1 MSKPSES
8 INALGNIFAEYA
20 RGPKA
25 FAMLTADCLFS
36 TNMPFLRVN
45 IGERVLSAF
54 FVMVMS
60 IVAIAMCFVM
70 KVDPTFVYIYLG
82 LLWAMTIYHLFV
94 IHRRNSNDKPVHTRY
109 SGDFVIAPVAKKLPK
124 GTNYWWL
131 ESFYEPLLVGVTGLL
146 IYTFLDKG
154 LGNLLLFTVP
164 WMFLRS
170 QYARMIYRNQMLDE
184 MDAYLESQYKLDAIN
199 GKPASETAGVIV
211 KNVNHMRP
219 TQKEALAKRMLGDK
233 DFSEMSS

>member
-8 INALGNIFAEYA
+8 INALRNVFAEYA
-20 RGPKA
+20 RGPRA
-25 FAMLTADCLFS
+25 FVMLIADCLFS

-45 IGERVLSAF
+45 IGVRTLSAF
-54 FVMVMS
+54 YVMVMS
-60 IVAIAMCFVM
+60 IAAIAMCFVM
-70 KVDPTFVYIYLG
+70 KVDPTFVLIYLG
-82 LLWAMTIYHLFV
+82 LLWAMTAYHLYS
-94 IHRRNSNDKPVHTRY
+94 IYRRNVRDEPVHSRY
-109 SGDFVIAPVAKKLPK
+109 PGDFVIAPLVKKLPK

-131 ESFYEPLLVGVTGLL
+131 ESFYEPLAVGITGLL
-146 IYTFLDKG
+146 IYAFLDKG
-154 LGNLLLFTVP
+154 LGNFLLFTVP

-219 TQKEALAKRMLGDK
+219 TQKEALARRLLGDK

>member
-1 MSKPSES
+1 MSKPTES

-20 RGPKA
+20 RGPRA
-25 FAMLTADCLFS
+25 FVMLIADCLFS
-36 TNMPFLRVN
+36 NNMPFLRVN

-60 IVAIAMCFVM
+60 IAAITMCFIM

-82 LLWAMTIYHLFV
+82 LLWTMTIYHLYS
-94 IHRRNSNDKPVHTRY
+94 IHRRNKNNQPIISWFQ
-109 SGDFVIAPVAKKLPK
+109 GDFVIAPLVKNLPK

-131 ESFYEPLLVGVTGLL
+131 ESFYEPLLIGAIGIL

-154 LGNLLLFTVP
+154 LGNFLLFTVP

-170 QYARMIYRNQMLDE
+170 QYARMIYRNQMFDE
-184 MDAYLESQYKLDAIN
+184 MDAYLTSQYKLDALN

-233 DFSEMSS
+233 DFSEMTS

>member
-8 INALGNIFAEYA
+8 INALGNIFVEYA
-20 RGPKA
+20 KGPRA
-25 FAMLTADCLFS
+25 AAMLVTDCLFS
-36 TNMPFLRVN
+36 NNMPFLRVN

-60 IVAIAMCFVM
+60 IVAIAMCFAM
-70 KVDPTFVYIYLG
+70 KVDPTFVIIYLG
-82 LLWAMTIYHLFV
+82 LLWAMTIYHLYS
-94 IHRRNSNDKPVHTRY
+94 IHRRNGKDEPVHTRY
-109 SGDFVIAPVAKKLPK
+109 SGDFVIAPVVKKLPK
-124 GTNYWWL
+124 GTNYWWV
-131 ESFYEPLLVGVTGLL
+131 ESFYEPLVVGVTGFL
-146 IYTFLDKG
+146 IYTFLDEG

-219 TQKEALAKRMLGDK
+219 TQKEALAKRMLGEK
-233 DFSEMSS
+233 DFSKMSS